1 MRELN
6 RPENGSIMNID
17 PVKQSNFR
25 LVSRQSFKLEVKIKV
40 EERNGLVFQKILN
53 MLKNVL
59 YL

>member
-1 MRELN
+1 
-6 RPENGSIMNID
+6 MNID
-17 PVKQSNFR
+17 PVKQYNFR

-53 MLKNVL
+53 MLRNVL